1 MKKWIIPLTAL
12 VLASCSPPQYAAE
25 QERERVR
32 ARMLAQEVDQN
43 TAQMRR
49 YAEAR
54 LRQMTRLRDIVR
66 EQVRLAERA
75 REYRW
80 EIKRLIEQARE
91 GNPNEGRV
99 REIVPELDR
108 IAAQMLERTQE
119 TRRLTEQLDDLRRE
133 LDRLSSDLVQGIQQL
148 TDWAP
153 TEVPTGTIQR
163 GRELTLETQIL
174 SERTQ
179 EVRQEIELLM
189 GQFGEIQRE
198 LDQEPLQELIQEL
211 ERTRAGLAM

>member
-1 MKKWIIPLTAL
+1 MKKEMILLALL
-12 VLASCSPPQYAAE
+12 VLTGCSPPQYAAE

-32 ARMLAQEVDQN
+32 ARMLAQEVNQN
-43 TAQMRR
+43 AAQMRR

-54 LRQMTRLRDIVR
+54 LRQMGRLRVIVR
-66 EQVRLAERA
+66 EQVRLAEQA
-75 REYRW
+75 QEYRW

-91 GNPNEGRV
+91 GNPNERRV
-99 REIVPELDR
+99 QEIVPALDR

-119 TRRLTEQLDDLRRE
+119 TVRLTEQLDESRRE
-133 LDRLSSDLVQGIQQL
+133 LDRLSSDIGQGMQQL
-148 TDWAP
+148 MTNWAA
-153 TEVPTGTIQR
+153 TEVSTWTLQR
-163 GRELTLETQIL
+163 GRELILETQVL
-174 SERTQ
+174 SDRTQ

-211 ERTRAGLAM
+211 ERLSV